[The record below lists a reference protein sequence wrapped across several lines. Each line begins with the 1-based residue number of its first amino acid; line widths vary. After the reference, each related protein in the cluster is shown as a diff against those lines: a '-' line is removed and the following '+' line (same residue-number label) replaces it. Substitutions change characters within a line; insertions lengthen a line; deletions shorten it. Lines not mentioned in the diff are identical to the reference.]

1 MKVKDYDQM
10 MSHLTEKDYQSN
22 TILPKKKPFQYERRL
37 ETIKKVD
44 PAVSPQ
50 TRVFLRNQLLDDA
63 LEAGYI
69 TQEQYDS
76 AAKKFMEEVYPTLE
90 KTYEDY
96 DQFIE
101 DDAMGRVTKN
111 YGGRVG
117 FSGAGLALAKEVG
130 NLTLSKAKPIVKKLL
145 GEIQPYGGAKNIGE
159 ATVKT
164 DRTAE
169 LNFIEGMDAF
179 TKKFFNDNFSAASRY
194 LGQSREKLKAIYN
207 RTLGELKENGERA
220 SITRDKE
227 VPVLKIPVRD
237 DAIPYPEVTT
247 KFKTNP
253 GDFTELVTKNT
264 KNQYYTKKEIANML
278 GIELPADNPKYTKQI
293 VDRLGFDIERG
304 PVVVKTRP
312 IPGQEKSKLYHFGDT
327 VNSLLR
333 NYKNKAIDGMNEAA
347 AERLKIENS
356 LDAPLYK
363 YFNNF
368 KSQNRTTLKDL
379 GLFTKYAPDN
389 IGHAVSLKEWNK
401 FPKLFK
407 NSNVNKI
414 NSLTFQDP
422 IINQDVFKLTG
433 YEKNYNKFFT
443 ELENLVNKP
452 VTKETQKKILQV
464 KNQMEDNYNNII
476 NTIGNKEQLR
486 SVLLKDKRYQN
497 FLDED
502 YLEYLTTHTDRVPKL
517 DVRIPRIGE
526 KFKSEDI
533 FADMTNV
540 NPKYILGYVDK
551 INPAA
556 KKLSDLNMQ
565 ERALYDANL
574 RMQNSEIL
582 KEFYEKSGLR
592 LPKEQLEELADDL
605 MYRYATGGRVGF
617 AGGTIIPKALQTL
630 FKTAAQVSDA
640 MRNVKNSVFENW
652 NNVRMFG
659 EQEGIAK
666 NLTDY
671 TNPTTLKPMANDNR
685 KTNAL
690 LQIENLKK
698 VLPEKYHKDL
708 DILKN
713 ATDQNNFKTAWDKF
727 EEFDKNLDPTLK
739 FENIPEEYFPML
751 DPLNDAFVEIGPKS
765 SMKMPRY
772 SFRTSMELD
781 PVTKKPT
788 GKYTQ
793 EKLEIFDPETRTFR
807 KEGEEKLVG
816 VDTDKG
822 KEGLN

>member
-1 MKVKDYDQM
+1 
-10 MSHLTEKDYQSN
+10 
-22 TILPKKKPFQYERRL
+22 
-37 ETIKKVD
+37 
-44 PAVSPQ
+44 
-50 TRVFLRNQLLDDA
+50 
-63 LEAGYI
+63 
-69 TQEQYDS
+69 
-76 AAKKFMEEVYPTLE
+76 
-90 KTYEDY
+90 
-96 DQFIE
+96 
-101 DDAMGRVTKN
+101 
-111 YGGRVG
+111 
-117 FSGAGLALAKEVG
+117 
-130 NLTLSKAKPIVKKLL
+130 
-145 GEIQPYGGAKNIGE
+145 
-159 ATVKT
+159 
-164 DRTAE
+164 
-169 LNFIEGMDAF
+169 
-179 TKKFFNDNFSAASRY
+179 
-194 LGQSREKLKAIYN
+194 
-207 RTLGELKENGERA
+207 
-220 SITRDKE
+220 
-227 VPVLKIPVRD
+227 
-237 DAIPYPEVTT
+237 
-247 KFKTNP
+247 
-253 GDFTELVTKNT
+253 
-264 KNQYYTKKEIANML
+264 ML
-278 GIELPADNPKYTKQI
+278 GIEIPADNPKYTKQI
-293 VDRLGFDIERG
+293 VDRLAFDIERG

-312 IPGQEKSKLYHFGDT
+312 IPGQEKGKLYHFGDT
-327 VNSLLR
+327 VNSLLK
-333 NYKNKAIDGMNEAA
+333 NYKNKAIDGMNEAS
-347 AERLKIENS
+347 AERLKIETS

-363 YFNNF
+363 YFNTF
-368 KSQNRTTLKDL
+368 KSQNRTTAKDL
-379 GLFTKYAPDN
+379 GMFTKYAPDN

-433 YEKNYNKFFT
+433 YEKNYNKFFN

-574 RMQNSEIL
+574 RMQNAEIL
-582 KEFYEKSGLR
+582 KEFYQKVGFT
-592 LPKEQLEELADDL
+592 KEEVAELADDL
-605 MYRYATGGRVGF
+605 MYRYASGGRVGF
-617 AGGTIIPKALQTL
+617 AGGTIIPKALQAM
-630 FKTAAQVSDA
+630 FKTAASVSDA
-640 MRNVKNSVFENW
+640 MRNVKNSVFDNW

-666 NLTDY
+666 NLTNY
-671 TNPTTLKPMANDNR
+671 TNIPNKNR
-685 KTNAL
+685 KISAL
-690 LQIENLKK
+690 EEIEKLKT

-751 DPLNDAFVEIGPKS
+751 DPLNESFVKMGPRE
-765 SMKMPRY
+765 SMDMPRY

-793 EKLEIFDPETRTFR
+793 EKLELFDPETRTFR

>member
-22 TILPKKKPFQYERRL
+22 TIIPKKKPFPYESRL
-37 ETIKKVD
+37 KTIKEVD

-117 FSGAGLALAKEVG
+117 FSSAGLANVGLALAKEVG
-130 NLTLSKAKPIVKKLL
+130 NLTLSKARPIVKKLL
-145 GEIQPYGGAKNIGE
+145 NEIQPYGGAKNIGE
-159 ATVKT
+159 ATPKT

-169 LNFIEGMDAF
+169 LNFKEGMDAF

-194 LGQSREKLKAIYN
+194 LGESREKLKAIYN
-207 RTLGELKENGERA
+207 RTLGEIQPGGTKK
-220 SITRDKE
+220 SFTRDKE
-227 VPVLKIPVRD
+227 AIVEKIPVRD

-253 GDFTELVTKNT
+253 EDFTELVTKNT
-264 KNQYYTKKEIANML
+264 KNEYYTKKEIANML
-278 GIELPADNPKYTKQI
+278 GIDLPKNDPKATKQFI
-293 VDRLGFDIERG
+293 DRLAFDIERG

-327 VNSLLR
+327 VNSLLD
-333 NYKNKAIDGMNEAA
+333 NYKNKAIDGMKVSALERRK
-347 AERLKIENS
+347 AERA
-356 LDAPLYK
+356 LDAPLYD
-363 YFNNF
+363 FFEDF
-368 KSQNRTTLKDL
+368 KSQNRITSKDL
-379 GLFTKYAPDN
+379 GIFTKFAPDD
-389 IGHAVSLKEWNK
+389 IGHAVSLKEWKK

-407 NSNVNKI
+407 NSDVNKI

-476 NTIGNKEQLR
+476 NTIGNKEKLR
-486 SVLLKDKRYQN
+486 NVLLKDKRYQN

-502 YLEYLTTHTDRVPKL
+502 YLEYLTTHTDRVPKI

-526 KFKSEDI
+526 KFKSDDI
-533 FADMTNV
+533 FTDMSNV
-540 NPKYILGYVDK
+540 NPKYIIGYVDQ

-556 KKLSDLNMQ
+556 KKLSDLTMQ
-565 ERALYDANL
+565 ERAIYNANI
-574 RMQNSEIL
+574 RMQNAEIL
-582 KEFYEKSGLR
+582 KEFYQKAGFT
-592 LPKEQLEELADDL
+592 KEEVAELADDL
-605 MYRYATGGRVGF
+605 MYRYPTTSAGKLGRIGL
-617 AGGTIIPKALQTL
+617 AGGTMIPKALQTL
-630 FKTAAQVSDA
+630 FKTAAKVSDSL
-640 MRNVKNSVFENW
+640 RNVKNSVFDNW

-666 NLTDY
+666 NLEGY
-671 TNPTTLKPMANDNR
+671 TNIPSQNR
-685 KTNAL
+685 KTSAL
-690 LQIENLKK
+690 ENIENLKK
-698 VLPEKYHKDL
+698 VLPEKYHKDI
-708 DILKN
+708 DVLKN

-751 DPLNDAFVEIGPKS
+751 DPLNDAFVVTGPKES
-765 SMKMPRY
+765 FKQGRY
-772 SFRTSMELD
+772 QIKTSMDID
-781 PVTKKPT
+781 PKTGKPT
-788 GKYTQ
+788 GKYQT
-793 EKLEIFDPETRTFR
+793 EKYDTFDPETRTF
-807 KEGEEKLVG
+807 KDEPELVG